1 MKIVIIIIFLRKKLS
16 ESYIRLDTASEQ
28 VGELDN
34 NMKSSQ
40 PAVEWQGEEYETGA
54 KGGKESMQAYET
66 GVGLLSLR
74 SE

>member
-40 PAVEWQGEEYETGA
+40 PAVE
-54 KGGKESMQAYET
+54 
-66 GVGLLSLR
+66 
-74 SE
+74 